1 MKNTEFE
8 DSPFLRA
15 RGPVENV
22 ADEIKKMTE
31 LAKKE
36 EPKHKKK
43 KSDSN
48 PVLERDM
55 DEEKPH

>member
-1 MKNTEFE
+1 MKNTNLK
-8 DSPFLRA
+8 DSPFLHA

-22 ADEIKKMTE
+22 ADEIKKMTA

-43 KSDSN
+43 SDGN